1 MLILDT
7 VGPVTHQALQSNTV
21 NELSFINFR
30 ESLRHCECLSPRTS
44 SQMSLA
50 HYFLDNHRS

>member
-21 NELSFINFR
+21 NELSFIK
-30 ESLRHCECLSPRTS
+30 CECLSPRTS